1 MHPLPLTTPSCLDP
15 TDDALPPMRMDAF
28 TLSPA
33 EVVHL
38 FHQRFTDL
46 VDPKVLRPHAFR
58 GGEPYY
64 AIDVT
69 SEVQHSGIKFAA
81 ATGIDE
87 VGGSDRPGRL
97 EIWGLTGWYTN
108 VFMRLMDLYPAP

>member
-1 MHPLPLTTPSCLDP
+1 MSQRDSEDSILPSLDP
-15 TDDALPPMRMDAF
+15 LQLR
-28 TLSPA
+28 LSPE
-33 EVVHL
+33 EVVQT
-38 FHQRFTDL
+38 FHEPFTSL
-46 VDPKVLRPHAFR
+46 IRPSSLRPHAFR

-69 SEVQHSGIKFAA
+69 QKMIETGVPFSPASGV
-81 ATGIDE
+81 DE

-108 VFMRLMDLYPAP
+108 LFLRLMGLYSS